1 MTKLT
6 WLVAASLAIVPDMAA
21 AQDVQYIDPVG
32 GFTQVVTVTDRAV
45 KTVFVSGQVGQ
56 GDDYRTQVESAFA
69 GIVRR
74 LEQAGATV
82 DDVVKMRAFVKD
94 MTAARYGPVAEV
106 RRRTFPEGAWPAS
119 SVVGV
124 QALARDEFQVEVE
137 VVAVVAEDGVDLAI
151 ERFAPSNGFSGA
163 VAVTAHGVK
172 TIYISGQVGAGD
184 GLAAQSASVWE
195 RIGQRL
201 EAAGASYADVV
212 KQTTYIVNYD
222 PARDVAAYRD
232 GVPAAVTSVED
243 KPAATW
249 IGVPSLANERF
260 LIEID
265 AVAVV
270 GVAGAVA
277 KEFIDPAGS
286 YTQVVTAR
294 DANGLETIYISGQ
307 VGDLDDPLAAQVDQ
321 AYASLRRRLEAAG
334 AGPQDLLKVTVY
346 IPGYDDA
353 DLALL
358 GPVRERHGFM
368 DGTAPASTLLGIQSL
383 FSTGFAVEV
392 EGVAVV
398 GR

>member
-1 MTKLT
+1 MIKLT
-6 WLVAASLAIVPDMAA
+6 WIVAATVAIVPDTAA
-21 AQDVQYIDPVG
+21 AQDVQYIDSVG
-32 GFTQVVTVTDRAV
+32 GFTQVVTVTDRGV

-94 MTAARYGPVAEV
+94 MTADLYGPVAEV

-137 VVAVVAEDGVDLAI
+137 VVAVVAEDGVDLVI

-172 TIYISGQVGAGD
+172 TIYISGQVGQGD

-201 EAAGASYADVV
+201 EAAGASYADLM
-212 KQTTYIVNYD
+212 KETTYIVNYD
-222 PARDVAAYRD
+222 PARDLAAYRE
-232 GVPAAVTSVED
+232 GVPAAVTSLED
-243 KPAATW
+243 KPASTW
-249 IGVPSLANERF
+249 IGVPSLANDRF

-270 GVAGAVA
+270 GAAGAVE
-277 KEFIDPAGS
+277 KEFIDATGP

-294 DANGLETIYISGQ
+294 ADGLKTIYISGQ
-307 VGDLDDPLAAQVDQ
+307 VGNLDDPLASQADQ

-334 AGPQDLLKVTVY
+334 AGPKDLLKVTVY
-346 IPGYDDA
+346 IPGYDEE
-353 DLALL
+353 DLGIL

-383 FSTGFAVEV
+383 FSTGFAIEV

>member
-1 MTKLT
+1 MMKLT
-6 WLVAASLAIVPDMAA
+6 WLVAATVAIVPDTAA

-32 GFTQVVTVTDRAV
+32 GFTQVVTVTDRGV

-74 LEQAGATV
+74 LKQVGATV

-94 MTAARYGPVAEV
+94 MTADLYGPVAEV

-172 TIYISGQVGAGD
+172 TIYISGQVGQGD
-184 GLAAQSASVWE
+184 GLAEQSASVWE

-201 EAAGASYADVV
+201 EAAGASYADLM
-212 KQTTYIVNYD
+212 KETTYIVNYD
-222 PARDVAAYRD
+222 PARDLAAYRQ
-232 GVPAAVTSVED
+232 GVPAAVTSLED
-243 KPAATW
+243 KPASTW
-249 IGVPSLANERF
+249 IGVPSLANDRF

-270 GVAGAVA
+270 GVAGAVE
-277 KEFIDPAGS
+277 KEFIDPAGL
-286 YTQVVTAR
+286 YTQVVTTRA
-294 DANGLETIYISGQ
+294 DGLKTIYVSGQ
-307 VGDLDDPLAAQVDQ
+307 VGNLDDPLASQADQ

-334 AGPQDLLKVTVY
+334 AGPKDLLKVTVY
-346 IPGYDDA
+346 IPGYDEE
-353 DLALL
+353 DLSIL

-368 DGTAPASTLLGIQSL
+368 DGTAPASTLLGVQSL
-383 FSTGFAVEV
+383 FSTGFAIEV